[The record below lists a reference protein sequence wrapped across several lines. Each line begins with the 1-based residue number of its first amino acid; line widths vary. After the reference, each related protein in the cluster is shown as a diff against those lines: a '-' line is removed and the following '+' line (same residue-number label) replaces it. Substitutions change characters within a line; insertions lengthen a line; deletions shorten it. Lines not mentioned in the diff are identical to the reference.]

1 MSPELYKRW
10 RLGLGFVTAK
20 NLAEHLDMAAISIST
35 YESRGSGSSADDK
48 LLRILEKKIIERS
61 DDFINAV
68 VETAAKFGMLSG
80 SYTGTQVPGE
90 QTGNEEKVLEQA
102 ANTRTMLAD
111 KALELKV
118 YDLEERV
125 KTLERIIAKNT

>member
-68 VETAAKFGMLSG
+68 VETAAKFGMLSNN
-80 SYTGTQVPGE
+80 YQA
-90 QTGNEEKVLEQA
+90 TGNTASDQ
-102 ANTRTMLAD
+102 NTAD
-111 KALELKV
+111 DKCE
-118 YDLEERV
+118 DTQSQERSGDGIRGGSF
-125 KTLERIIAKNT
+125 TCDDNGGNKNRCNGGGH